1 MKRIFSLSL
10 MSLFLTF
17 PVYGQDVAEPAS
29 EVPDVTQA
37 SEQALEDEDPF
48 TDSAL
53 DPSVDSNVELPEVPP
68 APADQ
73 PAQEEQPAQEAQ
85 PDSEFMPAEEDQAAV
100 ETESNAEQGNAPL
113 AETAAQL
120 AEKDLKEGDEQVAQR
135 EEAERLSKEKEKKE
149 LEEKQKQRS
158 RIDIWELI
166 KSGGFLMWPLGVLSV
181 LGLMFILE
189 RFIALRYNAIM
200 PRRLFRQML
209 PYLEPTRF
217 SPTAIW
223 AICNK
228 YRSPAARV
236 IQAALLKIGRPLPE
250 IVSAVEAAKQD
261 EASNMY
267 RNVGWLT
274 LVSSLAPLLGLLGT
288 VWGMIEAFHMVA
300 SLEIGANRAEQLSN
314 GIYVAL
320 VTTAA
325 GLAIA
330 IPVALF
336 AHFFESRI
344 LKAMHKLDSKL
355 LPLYDIL
362 ERQEGKPRISL
373 SQYQGKR

>member
-1 MKRIFSLSL
+1 MKRFLTLSFI
-10 MSLFLTF
+10 SLFLAI
-17 PVYGQDVAEPAS
+17 PVYAQDDAVPVPA
-29 EVPDVTQA
+29 DVTDA
-37 SEQALEDEDPF
+37 VPFVPAL
-48 TDSAL
+48 
-53 DPSVDSNVELPEVPP
+53 
-68 APADQ
+68 
-73 PAQEEQPAQEAQ
+73 
-85 PDSEFMPAEEDQAAV
+85 
-100 ETESNAEQGNAPL
+100 ETESPEPDSSLMLQPAAPPVPATDTG
-113 AETAAQL
+113 AETPNSDASPALTPEQMAQQAL
-120 AEKDLKEGDEQVAQR
+120 QQGDKEVAEK
-135 EEAERLSKEKEKKE
+135 EEADRLAKEKEQAE
-149 LEEKQKQRS
+149 LEAKKNKGS
-158 RIDIWELI
+158 RIDILELV
-166 KSGGFLMWPLGVLSV
+166 KSGGYMMWPLAALSV

-189 RFIALRYNAIM
+189 RFIALRYSAIM
-200 PRRLFRQML
+200 PRRLFKQMT
-209 PYLEPTRF
+209 PYLDPSKF

-223 AICNK
+223 AICDK
-228 YRSPAARV
+228 HRSPAGRV

-250 IVSAVEAAKQD
+250 IMSAVDAAKQD

-288 VWGMIEAFHMVA
+288 VWGMIQAFHMVA
-300 SLEIGANRAEQLSN
+300 SLEIGANRAEQLSS

-344 LKAMHKLDSKL
+344 LKAFHKLDSKL

-362 ERQEGKPRISL
+362 EKQEGKPRISL
-373 SQYQGKR
+373 SQYQAKK